1 MNRRFSHHDQRPVGG
16 RTTRLNNRPK
26 GPFPGPSA
34 ALRDVTDPSFRDH
47 PTAQHSR
54 RIH

>member
-1 MNRRFSHHDQRPVGG
+1 MNRRFSHHDQRPVGR
-16 RTTRLNNRPK
+16 RTTRLNNCPK
-26 GPFPGPSA
+26 GRYSGRGTT
-34 ALRDVTDPSFRDH
+34 LRDVTDPSFRGH